1 MKHRLCLHGLE
12 VKHQAQLLN
21 LLKRLLPACKTK
33 VKLKEKYFNDNDMYK
48 CQLKRFV
55 PQNSDGWRVEC
66 AWGVLLVSDKLLPV
80 ADIILEFE
88 ATNAK
93 AVALVAQL
101 LPKILAARL
110 KFVLEEPELSQR
122 LDQFRGCF
130 DQKQLAAYD
139 EDNAMSVLYCHLPWQ
154 VYYVSKL
161 WQKILLRGAEKT
173 LMRQLRVKLRRLRS
187 LLTLCK
193 PLLPQEEAT
202 HWQEVLKSRTNLL
215 SDVREYDV
223 ALHTCSRLKSGQE
236 QDETVPQLTALLQK
250 LRAAAAQ
257 KALRNLKINHLTLE
271 LSQLLLW
278 LYSVPQPAKEL
289 TMAEFLSHRFGV
301 WYDKLLELP
310 EKYPDLRDMEQL
322 HRIRIKLKRFR
333 YALQSV
339 PELAAEPRL
348 LRSLKY
354 LQDTLGLLHD
364 DYINSLLVRQL
375 LAANSKNTDLRYEA
389 ALFSG
394 WEQAKADA
402 ALEALPAQ
410 WEAFSELLR
419 QWQEANL

>member
-122 LDQFRGCF
+122 LDQLRGCF

>member
-122 LDQFRGCF
+122 LDQLRGCF

-202 HWQEVLKSRTNLL
+202 HWQGVLKSRTNLL

-223 ALHTCSRLKSGQE
+223 ALHTCSRLKNGQE